1 MSKKKTREEMV
12 DLLVKWDIDT
22 VRSDLFSD
30 DISFLDAVLRGDGWI
45 PYNQLTDEQVLVE
58 YEERCEDY
66 PDEMGVSN
74 SEEDKA

>member
-66 PDEMGVSN
+66 LDEMGVSS
-74 SEEDKA
+74 SEEDK